1 MIMNT
6 NDNRILGYK
15 LSRELSIEEL
25 KKVSGGLLAAT
36 QTTIKTGT
44 DPGGVSHDSVDGDK

>member
-1 MIMNT
+1 MNT